1 MIVAAIICGSILFFQ
16 WRDQEFQKVSQE
28 NLGDSEAE
36 SYEHLYQAFLKLEK
50 EFEEYKKRV
59 DALTLKAGFK
69 L

>member
-1 MIVAAIICGSILFFQ
+1 MIIAAIICGSILFFQ
-16 WRDQEFQKVSQE
+16 WREHEFQKASQE
-28 NLGDSEAE
+28 NLGSLAE
-36 SYEHLYQAFLKLEK
+36 NFLKLEK